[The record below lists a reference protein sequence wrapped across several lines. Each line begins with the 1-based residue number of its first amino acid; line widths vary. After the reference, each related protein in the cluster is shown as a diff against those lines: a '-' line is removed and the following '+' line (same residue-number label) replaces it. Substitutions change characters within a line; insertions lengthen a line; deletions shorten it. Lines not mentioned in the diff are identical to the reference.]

1 MQFKR
6 KDKHK
11 AYREKVQRYA
21 REEKK
26 LWEDFRHGMMIGSKN
41 FVDKIRSTYLP
52 ENLHKEIPQQRDLAK
67 STDRDNRDLLVL
79 SIWKTGLLTNDG
91 IGRLFGMTYSSVSHI
106 VKSIKLKMAQDPT
119 IEERFNHI
127 YSLFKI

>member
-1 MQFKR
+1 MHLLYRWRYGQSMANR
-6 KDKHK
+6 MPRITK
-11 AYREKVQRYA
+11 A
-21 REEKK
+21 
-26 LWEDFRHGMMIGSKN
+26 
-41 FVDKIRSTYLP
+41 
-52 ENLHKEIPQQRDLAK
+52 
-67 STDRDNRDLLVL
+67 DRDNRDLLVL